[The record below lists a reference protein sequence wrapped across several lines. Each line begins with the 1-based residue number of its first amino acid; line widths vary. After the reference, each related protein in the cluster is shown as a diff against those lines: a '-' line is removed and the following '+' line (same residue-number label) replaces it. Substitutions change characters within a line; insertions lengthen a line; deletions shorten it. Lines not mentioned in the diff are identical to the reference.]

1 MLPIKRTEQQKE
13 QRILKRCISR
23 EAGEKKLEEY
33 LHKNQK
39 ARARLMAA
47 LLDDE
52 EVEYSLISQK
62 LNITLTVVRALE
74 EQGVLEIKN
83 HKIYRNPVKEKEQQR
98 HFITYTESRKEQ
110 SGRLKTIIKKG
121 SERPI
126 FYTV

>member
-1 MLPIKRTEQQKE
+1 MDE
-13 QRILKRCISR
+13 RILWRYNDPGIENGASDQAYRAAEGTADFKRCISR

-39 ARARLMAA
+39 ARARLMEA

-74 EQGVLEIKN
+74 EQGFWKS
-83 HKIYRNPVKEKEQQR
+83 KIIR
-98 HFITYTESRKEQ
+98 F
-110 SGRLKTIIKKG
+110 
-121 SERPI
+121 
-126 FYTV
+126 TVIL

>member
-1 MLPIKRTEQQKE
+1 MIQALKTVLPIKRTEQQKE

-74 EQGVLEIKN
+74 EQGVLEIK
-83 HKIYRNPVKEKEQQR
+83 
-98 HFITYTESRKEQ
+98 
-110 SGRLKTIIKKG
+110 II
-121 SERPI
+121 R
-126 FYTV
+126 FTVIL